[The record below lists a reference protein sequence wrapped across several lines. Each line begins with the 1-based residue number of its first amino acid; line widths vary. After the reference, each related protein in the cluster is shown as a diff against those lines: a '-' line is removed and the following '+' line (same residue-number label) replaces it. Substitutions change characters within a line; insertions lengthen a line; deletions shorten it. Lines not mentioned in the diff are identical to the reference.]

1 MTVTSPDPQLIE
13 LGSGRRLTLRLGHHD
28 RYLATEEPDGTLVL
42 RPAVVLT
49 EDEVV
54 LRQHPWLV
62 EQIEQTMRDPA
73 SRTRR
78 GRLKK
83 KE

>member
-1 MTVTSPDPQLIE
+1 MTSTPTEPQLVE
-13 LGSGRRLTLRLGHHD
+13 LGSGRRLTLKLGHHD
-28 RYLATEEPDGTLVL
+28 RYLGTEEPDGTLIL

-49 EDEVV
+49 EDELI
-54 LRQHPWLV
+54 LRQNPWLV
-62 EQIEQTMRDPA
+62 EQIEQTLREPA